1 MRAFQYHRPS
11 TLAEAAELLT
21 RFGSEAA
28 VLAGGTDL
36 LVRLRKGKQYFPQVI
51 DIKHIHDLDAEI
63 RQGEDSLHIGALASM
78 AAVAWHPL
86 VQQHY
91 PALAEA
97 ADTVGS
103 VQIRNRATLAGNI
116 CNASP
121 AADTAPALL
130 IFDARVH
137 IHGAQGARVLPM
149 REFFLAPG
157 KTALQAGE
165 LVTALEL
172 PLPAQ
177 PCGSA
182 YQRLTRRRGVDL
194 ATLSAACRVNASG
207 NAVFA
212 FGAVAPTPLL
222 VRDDGQWL
230 PAMDAA
236 RRDAQ
241 LQALVE
247 HTSPISDI
255 RASRE
260 YRQAMLKVITLRALE
275 SAFHRLT
282 V

>member
-1 MRAFQYHRPS
+1 MRVFQYHRPS

-51 DIKHIHDLDAEI
+51 DIKRVRDLDAEI
-63 RQGEDSLHIGALASM
+63 LQDKDSLRIGALASM

-103 VQIRNRATLAGNI
+103 VQIRNRATLAGNL

-130 IFDARVH
+130 IYNTQVH
-137 IHGAQGARVLPM
+137 IHGVHGARVLPL
-149 REFFLAPG
+149 RQFFLAPG
-157 KTALQAGE
+157 KTALQPGE
-165 LVTALEL
+165 LVTGLEL
-172 PLPAQ
+172 PLPMQ

-194 ATLSAACRVNASG
+194 ATLSAACRVDASG

-222 VRDDGQWL
+222 VQDDCQWL

-241 LQALVE
+241 LQTLVE
-247 HTSPISDI
+247 QASPISDI

-260 YRQAMLKVITLRALE
+260 YRLAMLKVITLRALE
-275 SAFHRLT
+275 SAFQRLS

>member
-11 TLAEAAELLT
+11 TLTEAAELLN
-21 RFGSEAA
+21 RYGPEAT

-36 LVRLRKGKQYFPQVI
+36 LVRLRKGKKYYPQVI
-51 DIKHIHDLDAEI
+51 DIKHIHDLEAEI
-63 RQGEDSLHIGALASM
+63 RLDEETLCIGALANM
-78 AAVAWHPL
+78 AAVAGHPL
-86 VQQHY
+86 VRQHY

-97 ADTVGS
+97 AGLVGS

-130 IFDARVH
+130 IYN
-137 IHGAQGARVLPM
+137 AQVKIYGTGGERLLPV

-157 KTALQAGE
+157 RTALQRGE
-165 LVTALEL
+165 MVIGLEL
-172 PLPAQ
+172 PLPSQ

-194 ATLSAACRVNASG
+194 ATLSTACRVDAGG

-222 VRDDGQWL
+222 ARDDGQWL
-230 PAMDAA
+230 PVMDTAQ
-236 RRDAQ
+236 RDAQ
-241 LQALVE
+241 LQALIE
-247 HTSPISDI
+247 HASPINDI
-255 RASRE
+255 RATRE
-260 YRQAMLKVITLRALE
+260 YRLAMLKIITLRALE
-275 SAFHRLT
+275 SAFQRLS